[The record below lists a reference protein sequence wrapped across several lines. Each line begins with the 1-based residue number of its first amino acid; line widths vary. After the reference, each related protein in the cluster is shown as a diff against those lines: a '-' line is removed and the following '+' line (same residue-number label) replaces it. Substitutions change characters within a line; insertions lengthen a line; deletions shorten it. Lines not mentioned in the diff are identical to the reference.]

1 MSKLWEEKDINQEM
15 EIRSIVKL
23 FILHLLPGATLSIIY
38 IVLLKAGILSEF
50 PKLVVL
56 GLAGILSIVPMELG
70 YLFYV
75 SKKEVGSLNIFKMLG
90 LKSNLKLKEYIIY
103 APLLLIITGLIMTA
117 LKPLSNYLLNTVF
130 SFIPTWYNCNQD
142 VSTYGKNSLILLIL
156 VSFFF
161 FTLIGPIVEELYFR
175 GYLLARMKW
184 MGKYSVL
191 LNAALFAVYHFWT
204 PWLIAAR
211 FAAFLPLYYCVY
223 KKDSLKL
230 AILVH
235 CLANFTDVIAFV
247 MLL

>member
-1 MSKLWEEKDINQEM
+1 MNQEK
-15 EIRSIVKL
+15 EIRNVGKL
-23 FILHLLPGATLSIIY
+23 LILHLLPGAVLSIIY
-38 IVLLKAGILSEF
+38 IVLLKTGVLSEY

-56 GLAGILSIVPMELG
+56 GLAGLLSIVPIELG

-75 SKKEVGSLNIFKMLG
+75 AKKEEGTFKIFKVLG
-90 LKSNLKLKEYIIY
+90 LKSKLKLKEYIIY
-103 APLLLIITGLIMTA
+103 IPLLFIMTGLIITA

-130 SFIPTWYNCNQD
+130 RFIPRWYNCNQELSVYSRD
-142 VSTYGKNSLILLIL
+142 SLILLIL

-161 FTLIGPIVEELYFR
+161 FTLIGPLVEELYFR

-191 LNAALFAVYHFWT
+191 LNAVLFAVYHFWT
-204 PWLIAAR
+204 PWLIASR
-211 FAAFLPLYYCVY
+211 VAAFLPLYYYVY

-235 CLANFTDVIAFV
+235 CIANFTDVIALI